1 MDTTIT
7 SPTATTTNN
16 ALPATSPME
25 NAATP
30 RPRFLCTAEV
40 KAMTGLKNTTLY
52 DLIRKGLFPKQVK
65 QGRSS
70 FWWEHEVL
78 AYMENLPRA

>member
-1 MDTTIT
+1 MKTKHIA
-7 SPTATTTNN
+7 TA
-16 ALPATSPME
+16 AAPPLPPHPPRLRLLGT
-25 NAATP
+25 AA
-30 RPRFLCTAEV
+30 V

>member
-1 MDTTIT
+1 MQTKHIA
-7 SPTATTTNN
+7 TAVAP
-16 ALPATSPME
+16 ALPSPHPME
-25 NAATP
+25 STAAP
-30 RPRFLCTAEV
+30 RPRFLSTAEV

>member
-1 MDTTIT
+1 MQ
-7 SPTATTTNN
+7 TTNIATAAAP
-16 ALPATSPME
+16 ALPPHSME
-25 NAATP
+25 SAATP
-30 RPRFLCTAEV
+30 RPRLLGTAEV
-40 KAMTGLKNTTLY
+40 KDMTGLKNSTLY
-52 DLIRKGLFPKQVK
+52 ELIRKGLFPRQVK